1 MKKIDRKWNLGRLA
15 KSKNKVG
22 IKLSQWVPSKKRKS
36 KSNMETRQIVN
47 QKNQYQ
53 SDDSD
58 ETLDRAN
65 DLDHIFDNLYIG
77 GKKAA
82 SDK

>member
-1 MKKIDRKWNLGRLA
+1 
-15 KSKNKVG
+15 
-22 IKLSQWVPSKKRKS
+22 
-36 KSNMETRQIVN
+36 METRQMVN
-47 QKNQYQ
+47 QKNQNQ